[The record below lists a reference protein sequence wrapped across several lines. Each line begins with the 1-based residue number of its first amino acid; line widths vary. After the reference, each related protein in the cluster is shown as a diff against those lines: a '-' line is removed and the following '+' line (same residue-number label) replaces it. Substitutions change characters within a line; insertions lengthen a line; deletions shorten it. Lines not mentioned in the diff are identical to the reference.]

1 MGKRG
6 IVAVLFLILIAGFVS
21 AAAVQED
28 LHVNIQALNSSDD
41 IVTGTFTFGFNI
53 SMSSNCSDATNV
65 VYANTSSLTTDSRG
79 IVDYYIPNVTLNYS
93 DQYWLC
99 HYRDNTLINSTKI
112 ARTPYTFSARNVSAQ
127 GIINDS
133 NINLVGYNM
142 TASSGLFSF
151 LGSLASRLTDLF
163 VTNIDFTGMIN
174 GSGWINT
181 TSNISASWFFGIA
194 NQSDTLDSYNSTY
207 FMPLNTSVTGNFDF
221 NGGWQSSGL
230 SIIGGDIYARV
241 GYFYNISSLEVN
253 NLIIN
258 GSLIPIWDN
267 NFDIGNAS
275 FMWRTIR
282 TAIVNSSGVMY
293 YNNGTVVNS
302 TLFTIANTTANIR
315 ELLAGTNISQFA
327 FDQVSGYAKNT
338 TAEFQSRLNN
348 TNMYFSS
355 LGIGTSSPTHLLNV
369 YGSTNL
375 SGAVYMANSSFYI
388 NNSGF
393 VGIKTKTPRYTLDV
407 VQGGSDVY
415 GNAVVVASRV
425 GGDMAG
431 FGLYNTNAGGVKAGW
446 DISSIISAGTYRFN
460 IHDLGGNER
469 FVIVNG
475 TGNVGIG
482 TTEPTHLLNVFGN
495 SNLSGD
501 VSLGNNSML
510 FVNGS
515 NVGIGTTAPK
525 VALHVNGEGIRL
537 STWGGW
543 GSTYSAGSQVF
554 GSNIY
559 VNPDDVVSR
568 QVRSINTHASYGHS
582 YMEFWNG
589 DMAFNAEQT
598 ASTADAIVVPQ
609 TRMFIEGTNG
619 NVGIGTSSPT
629 HLLNVFG
636 NSNLSGDVS
645 LGNNSELFVDDSTGN
660 VGIGTTSP
668 LEVLNVV
675 GNVHVNSALA
685 NTAGVEFDVEG
696 NAECDGAGCWAVESD
711 LSYKENV
718 IDMNKYNLST
728 IMQIQTK
735 EYDLKETGQHQFGLI
750 GQDLKLIVPEIVYG
764 EEGSYSIGYDGL
776 TPILVKAIQEQQSM
790 IESQNQTI
798 NNLQIENQNLNQELL
813 TLKSE
818 LCLKDNSYSWC

>member
-1 MGKRG
+1 
-6 IVAVLFLILIAGFVS
+6 
-21 AAAVQED
+21 
-28 LHVNIQALNSSDD
+28 
-41 IVTGTFTFGFNI
+41 
-53 SMSSNCSDATNV
+53 
-65 VYANTSSLTTDSRG
+65 
-79 IVDYYIPNVTLNYS
+79 
-93 DQYWLC
+93 
-99 HYRDNTLINSTKI
+99 
-112 ARTPYTFSARNVSAQ
+112 
-127 GIINDS
+127 
-133 NINLVGYNM
+133 
-142 TASSGLFSF
+142 
-151 LGSLASRLTDLF
+151 
-163 VTNIDFTGMIN
+163 MIN

-181 TSNISASWFFGIA
+181 TSNIYASWFFGIA

-501 VSLGNNSML
+501 VSLGNNS
-510 FVNGS
+510 
-515 NVGIGTTAPK
+515 
-525 VALHVNGEGIRL
+525 
-537 STWGGW
+537 
-543 GSTYSAGSQVF
+543 
-554 GSNIY
+554 
-559 VNPDDVVSR
+559 
-568 QVRSINTHASYGHS
+568 
-582 YMEFWNG
+582 
-589 DMAFNAEQT
+589 
-598 ASTADAIVVPQ
+598 
-609 TRMFIEGTNG
+609 
-619 NVGIGTSSPT
+619 
-629 HLLNVFG
+629 
-636 NSNLSGDVS
+636 
-645 LGNNSELFVDDSTGN
+645 ELFVDDSTGN